1 VPAGVV
7 EEGPCADEETVFRA
21 ATEAGVL
28 TMTISVRVDDA
39 LTIVVVVVESLE
51 GTGV

>member
-1 VPAGVV
+1 MPAGVV

-21 ATEAGVL
+21 AIEAGVL
-28 TMTISVRVDDA
+28 TMTVSVRVDDA